1 MPPFLTRLPGL
12 TGLLAATLALAG
24 PAHAKIQYAGCHPVF
39 RTEMSHA
46 DLVMRFGRYVELRK
60 VHVPEDGLVEGT
72 VIFPQQ
78 EARNIEIIWKN
89 KKARNQP
96 LSVTFRR
103 AWRTQEGVGVGTT
116 LAEVEKINGRP
127 FRLSGFDWDFGG
139 TVTDWHGGKLDQK
152 RGACR
157 LVIRFG
163 ISDDL
168 SVRTHL
174 AVSGDKDFSS
184 RDRRM
189 VAAQPVVRE
198 IALIFE

>member
-1 MPPFLTRLPGL
+1 MRSLLTCLSGL
-12 TGLLAATLALAG
+12 ALWLAAAEPAL
-24 PAHAKIQYAGCHPVF
+24 AKIQYAGCHPVF

-46 DLVMRFGRYVELRK
+46 DLVMRFGRMVEARK
-60 VHVPEDGLVEGT
+60 VHVPEEGLVDGT
-72 VIFPQQ
+72 VIYPQH
-78 EARNIEIIWKN
+78 EGRNIEVVWKN
-89 KKARNQP
+89 RKTRSSP

-103 AWRTQEGVGVGTT
+103 VWRTQEGVGVGTT

-127 FRLSGFDWDFGG
+127 FRLAGFDWDFSG
-139 TVTDWHGGKLDQK
+139 TVMDWRGGKLDQR

-168 SVRTHL
+168 SVRTHN
-174 AVSGDKDFSS
+174 AVSGDKTFSS

-189 VAAQPVVRE
+189 VAAKPVVRE
-198 IALIFE
+198 IALTFD